1 MIENI
6 LRFEHR
12 VACHVRIGV
21 ARGGCHLTKM
31 LKYTMA
37 PTAKKTKLDTSPFFS
52 PGFAIPPQILEM
64 RAKAYATLAAKAATH
79 DEVFEWICASPA
91 VNSYGQFEYQVD
103 NGAAANPED
112 IQLARLSKFIS
123 RNAKDARKIV
133 GIFIGR
139 RNRQQNRVVNTK
151 NWDFFME
158 ESWASICTCPTPLG
172 HAADL
177 LWSVQWHDEYERL
190 CKNSMSVIGNFAKN
204 LYFDSFSDRKEN
216 IFGVGVKG
224 TGKSTVLAAFENI
237 LHPDR
242 VFTPSFDAS
251 APFSALRDH
260 HLLGCFQE
268 FRCRPNIS
276 SSTLLL
282 WTERKGNLT
291 VDVKHEDPI
300 HLPDG
305 GPRCIFSGNYLTKCA
320 GWQDEDIEA
329 LYDRAETFWW
339 NRALPGEKRS
349 QASRNKCK
357 KCAISFL
364 AWCSPELLN
373 VLECKLGPLPRP
385 APRPH
390 AN

>member
-31 LKYTMA
+31 LKYTMV

-158 ESWASICTCPTPLG
+158 ESWASICACPTP
-172 HAADL
+172 HRA
-177 LWSVQWHDEYERL
+177 
-190 CKNSMSVIGNFAKN
+190 
-204 LYFDSFSDRKEN
+204 
-216 IFGVGVKG
+216 
-224 TGKSTVLAAFENI
+224 
-237 LHPDR
+237 
-242 VFTPSFDAS
+242 
-251 APFSALRDH
+251 
-260 HLLGCFQE
+260 
-268 FRCRPNIS
+268 RCRS
-276 SSTLLL
+276 F
-282 WTERKGNLT
+282 
-291 VDVKHEDPI
+291 VV
-300 HLPDG
+300 
-305 GPRCIFSGNYLTKCA
+305 CA
-320 GWQDEDIEA
+320 VA
-329 LYDRAETFWW
+329 
-339 NRALPGEKRS
+339 
-349 QASRNKCK
+349 
-357 KCAISFL
+357 
-364 AWCSPELLN
+364 
-373 VLECKLGPLPRP
+373 
-385 APRPH
+385 
-390 AN
+390 